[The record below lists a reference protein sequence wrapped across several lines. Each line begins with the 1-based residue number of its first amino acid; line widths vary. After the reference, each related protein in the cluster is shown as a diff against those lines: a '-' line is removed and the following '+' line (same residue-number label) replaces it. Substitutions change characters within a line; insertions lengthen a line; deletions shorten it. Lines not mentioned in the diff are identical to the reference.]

1 MNDSLNAVNQHN
13 RMFFGQPIREDTT
26 AECYPTKISVDEFCE
41 AILNNKEAFAENM
54 KKLCPNDERFV
65 EEWFETFAAWSEI
78 E

>member
-1 MNDSLNAVNQHN
+1 M
-13 RMFFGQPIREDTT
+13 
-26 AECYPTKISVDEFCE
+26 SVDEFCE

-65 EEWFETFAAWSEI
+65 EDWFETFAAWSEI